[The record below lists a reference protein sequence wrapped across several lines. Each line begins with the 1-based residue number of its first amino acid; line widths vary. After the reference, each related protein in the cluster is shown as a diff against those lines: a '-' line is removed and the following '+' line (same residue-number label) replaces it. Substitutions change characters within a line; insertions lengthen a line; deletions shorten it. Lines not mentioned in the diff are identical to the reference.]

1 MSWVATAWARRQ
13 MRTDQAVDLSPV
25 DRLLL
30 LLLADTA
37 DESAICWPGV
47 RRLAHECGCSMRT
60 IQRRLQHL
68 EQAGFILR
76 SPRREASGRQQSN
89 VYQLLIKPLASESV
103 TGIEPK
109 TVTPC
114 HGAPDKSLSGHE
126 SPLESHSLSAGADT
140 VSPWQKRSMSLEW
153 EPDLT
158 QLTAQL
164 QRSAIPEPVASAL
177 ASDPE
182 LINAFRLYHLGQPRE
197 TTASGWTSLC
207 AKWLSRDW
215 QGLGRPM
222 SHDALQR
229 ARGWCTAEHTGGA
242 DEQYANRGATRRQR
256 DDIEQALA
264 NPGSLEW
271 GESLWSEPQWS
282 ESQRSEPWGSESRGS
297 EPLCQEAAPW
307 TSGVVESGPDQT
319 AGGSVVHSA
328 GGPVSPALVECL
340 LHHTNAEVGDD

>member
-13 MRTDQAVDLSPV
+13 MRTEQAVHLSPV

-60 IQRRLQHL
+60 IQRRLQNL

-89 VYQLLIKPLASESV
+89 VYQLLIKPVARESQASAQQA
-103 TGIEPK
+103 
-109 TVTPC
+109 VTPC
-114 HGAPDKSLSGHE
+114 HGAPDKLVSGHE
-126 SPLESHSLSAGADT
+126 SPLESHTHATRADT
-140 VSPWQKRSMSLEW
+140 VSPWQKQSMHLAW

-164 QRSAIPEPVASAL
+164 QRSAIPVAVASAL

-197 TTASGWTSLC
+197 ATSSGWTSLC
-207 AKWLSRDW
+207 AKWLARDW

-222 SHDALQR
+222 SPQALQQ
-229 ARGWCTAEHTGGA
+229 ARGWSSAEDSGGA
-242 DEQYANRGATRRQR
+242 DEKYANRGATRRQR
-256 DDIEQALA
+256 DAIEQALA

-271 GESLWSEPQWS
+271 GDALWSTPSWHETD
-282 ESQRSEPWGSESRGS
+282 SR
-297 EPLCQEAAPW
+297 AA
-307 TSGVVESGPDQT
+307 SLVES
-319 AGGSVVHSA
+319 SA
-328 GGPVSPALVECL
+328 
-340 LHHTNAEVGDD
+340 D